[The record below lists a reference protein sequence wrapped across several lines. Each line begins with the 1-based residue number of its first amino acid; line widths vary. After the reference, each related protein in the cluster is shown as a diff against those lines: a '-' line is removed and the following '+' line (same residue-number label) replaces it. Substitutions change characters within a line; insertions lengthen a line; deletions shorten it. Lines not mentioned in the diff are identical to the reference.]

1 MLLFKPYPRNKKRSA
16 AIWLLEQIVK
26 KKSTRITEFSDINY
40 KQERSQINRRVY
52 DVYTFQELSL
62 LTKKYTQFDLRTA
75 LELLLQRKH
84 IEIVN
89 QNNSDLYDCSLQALW
104 EGHAA
109 LIEETYN
116 DEIETYR
123 NDKYYSYSRWLL
135 PIAAIVISII
145 ALSRSIHKISY
156 ENNIQLQQ
164 PSPARK

>member
-116 DEIETYR
+116 DEIETFLGWIKPFISSGSGTKEMY
-123 NDKYYSYSRWLL
+123 
-135 PIAAIVISII
+135 AIVI
-145 ALSRSIHKISY
+145 Y
-156 ENNIQLQQ
+156 EESEEPTIYYLD
-164 PSPARK
+164 